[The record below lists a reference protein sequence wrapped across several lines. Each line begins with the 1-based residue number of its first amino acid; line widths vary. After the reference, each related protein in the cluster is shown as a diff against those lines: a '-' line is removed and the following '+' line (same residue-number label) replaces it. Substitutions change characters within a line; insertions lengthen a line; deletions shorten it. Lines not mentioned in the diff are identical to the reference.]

1 MAGLSVG
8 QIIALAI
15 PLVLI
20 EAGLLAFALI
30 DLVRRKKVRGGNK
43 WVWGVIIVVVNFI
56 GPILYFILGREEE

>member
-1 MAGLSVG
+1 VAGLSIG
-8 QIIALAI
+8 QIIALVI

>member
-1 MAGLSVG
+1 VTGLSIG
-8 QIIALAI
+8 QIIALVI

-20 EAGLLAFALI
+20 EVGLLAFALI